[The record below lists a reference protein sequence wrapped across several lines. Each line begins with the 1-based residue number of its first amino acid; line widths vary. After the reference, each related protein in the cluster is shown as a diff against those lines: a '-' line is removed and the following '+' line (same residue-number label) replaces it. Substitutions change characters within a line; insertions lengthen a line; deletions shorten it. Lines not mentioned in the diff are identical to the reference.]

1 MKKLS
6 ELKFRKSQNSFT
18 DPKNEEPIRAEL
30 FSVERLEQF
39 AVWFAADQQKIWLPK
54 IFPKLLSR
62 LEDNGKVLIAA
73 YRSLAEA
80 IRKEHTISPAAEWL
94 VDNFHIVEEQLREI
108 REDLPKSFYREL
120 PKLPA
125 GNFAGYPRIYAIALM
140 LVAHTDSRLEAETLQ
155 RFFRAY
161 QTVTPLSI
169 GELWASAI
177 SLRLALVENL
187 RRLASRVAAAR
198 EEREEANDLA
208 DEFLKIAAGQPEQL
222 MPLLSETLGK
232 RKTFDHAF
240 VAQLALRLRDQDPS
254 INPVVEA
261 LEKRL
266 RNEGENIERIVQSEH
281 QRQAA
286 TQVTV
291 GNIITSMRL
300 LSTLDW
306 QDFFESVSL
315 VDPIL
320 QNDPPD
326 IYARMDFKTRDHY
339 RRAVEKIAKRTKT
352 DELEVARYA
361 VELARRADSNNEKL
375 SHVGY
380 YLIDEGLA
388 ELEKRFGFRPFFFE
402 RINRLILK
410 RPAFFYLGAVLFL
423 TAAIICF
430 LVFIAD
436 VFDGG
441 MSLLVGFALLSLIP
455 ASDLAVSLVNFD
467 ASVFFA
473 PRLLPRMDFTSGTPG
488 GAKTFVVI
496 PTLLTSVA
504 TVENL
509 LEKLEI
515 HYLANQDENIFFAL
529 LSDFADAPNEEMP
542 DDERIL
548 DAALA
553 QIENLN
559 KRYRKNDSSQFYLFH
574 RRRQWNERENRW
586 MGWERKRGKLQEFNR
601 LLRAAQ
607 NTSFVTG
614 TTDKKLLAEIKY
626 VLTLDSDTQLPRD
639 VACKLIG
646 VAEHPLNRPQFDEKL
661 RRVVKGYGILQP
673 RVGTTLTSSSQSRFA
688 QIFSNNAGID
698 PYTAASSDV
707 YQDVFGEG
715 SFIGKGLYD
724 VDAFEQS
731 LAERVPENSILSH
744 DLFEGLYARSGLVT
758 DIEIFDDFP
767 AFYDSFAQRAHR
779 WVRGDWQIARW
790 LFPFVPGANRETRRN
805 RLPLVSRW
813 KIFDNLRRSLVAPS
827 IFLWLI
833 FVWTLLPG
841 KPLWWTIF
849 ILSVL
854 GFPIYTHL
862 QTNLFAHR
870 KGFSW
875 ASHLRGVWMD
885 FLINTAQVLLS
896 IVCIAHQAFLKTD
909 AIVRTLYRKFISH
922 RRLLEWTTAAQA
934 ETGSRH
940 DQAAFLRQMWTAIFL
955 SAVAFALVFWLR
967 PAALIV
973 AAPFLVL
980 WLLSPFVAYRISR
993 PFVRK
998 RETLSAAAAETARLI
1013 ARRTWRFFETF
1024 VGDENNWLPPD
1035 NFQESPESIVAHR
1048 TSPTNIGLLL
1058 LSTVAARDFGYVG
1071 AIELAE
1077 RLNLT
1082 FKSLE
1087 KMERFTG
1094 IF

>member
-1 MKKLS
+1 MKKFS

-39 AVWFAADQQKIWLPK
+39 AEWSAADQQKVALPK
-54 IFPKLLSR
+54 IFPKLLPR

-80 IRKEHTISPAAEWL
+80 IRKERAISPAAEWL

-125 GNFAGYPRIYAIALM
+125 GDFAGYPRIYAIAVM
-140 LVAHTDSRLEAETLQ
+140 LVAHTDSRLETETLQ

-161 QTVTPLSI
+161 QTVTPLAI

-187 RRLASRVAAAR
+187 RRLAVRVAAAR
-198 EEREEANDLA
+198 EEREEANELA
-208 DEFLKIAAGQPEQL
+208 DEFLKVAAAQPEQL
-222 MPLLSETLGK
+222 LPRLNETLAK
-232 RKTFDHAF
+232 RKTLNHAF
-240 VAQLALRLRDQDPS
+240 VAQIALRLRDQDPS
-254 INPVVEA
+254 INPVVET

-266 RNEGENIERIVQSEH
+266 RNEGENIESIVQSEH

-306 QDFFESVSL
+306 QNFFESVSQI
-315 VDPIL
+315 DPIL
-320 QNDPPD
+320 QNDPPE
-326 IYARMDFKTRDHY
+326 IYARMDFKTRDRY
-339 RRAVEKIAKRTKT
+339 RRAVEKIAKRTKS

-361 VELARRADSNNEKL
+361 VELARKADSQDAQF

-380 YLIDEGLA
+380 YLIDDGLA
-388 ELEKRFGFRPFFFE
+388 ELEKKFGFRPVFFE
-402 RINRLILK
+402 RVNRLILK
-410 RPAFFYLGAVLFL
+410 HPAFFYLGAILLL
-423 TAAIICF
+423 TLAMVCF
-430 LVFIAD
+430 LVLVAD
-436 VFDGG
+436 IFYGG
-441 MSLLVGFALLSLIP
+441 MFLLLAFALLSLIP

-467 ASVFFA
+467 ASVFFE
-473 PRLLPRMDFTSGTPG
+473 PRLLPRMDFTSGTPS

-496 PTLLTSVA
+496 PTLLTSVE

-515 HYLANQDENIFFAL
+515 HYLANQDENIYFAL
-529 LSDFADAPNEEMP
+529 LSDFSDSLSEEMP

-553 QIENLN
+553 GIENLN
-559 KRYRKNDSSQFYLFH
+559 KRYRKNNSSQFYLFH
-574 RRRQWNERENRW
+574 RRRLWNKREGKW

-601 LLRAAQ
+601 LLRGAE

-614 TTDKKLLAEIKY
+614 TTDEKLFAEIKY

-639 VACKLIG
+639 VARELIG

-661 RRVVKGYGILQP
+661 RRVTKGYGILQP
-673 RVGTTLTSSSQSRFA
+673 RVGTTLMSSSQSRFA
-688 QIFSNNAGID
+688 QIFSYNAGID

-707 YQDVFGEG
+707 YQDLFGEG
-715 SFIGKGLYD
+715 SFVGKGLYN

-744 DLFEGLYARSGLVT
+744 DLFEGLYARCGLVT

-813 KIFDNLRRSLVAPS
+813 KIFDNLRRSLVAPTV
-827 IFLWLI
+827 FC
-833 FVWTLLPG
+833 
-841 KPLWWTIF
+841 
-849 ILSVL
+849 
-854 GFPIYTHL
+854 GFC
-862 QTNLFAHR
+862 LFGLCCRANR
-870 KGFSW
+870 SGG
-875 ASHLRGVWMD
+875 R
-885 FLINTAQVLLS
+885 
-896 IVCIAHQAFLKTD
+896 
-909 AIVRTLYRKFISH
+909 
-922 RRLLEWTTAAQA
+922 
-934 ETGSRH
+934 
-940 DQAAFLRQMWTAIFL
+940 FL
-955 SAVAFALVFWLR
+955 SCSCL
-967 PAALIV
+967 
-973 AAPFLVL
+973 
-980 WLLSPFVAYRISR
+980 
-993 PFVRK
+993 
-998 RETLSAAAAETARLI
+998 
-1013 ARRTWRFFETF
+1013 
-1024 VGDENNWLPPD
+1024 
-1035 NFQESPESIVAHR
+1035 
-1048 TSPTNIGLLL
+1048 
-1058 LSTVAARDFGYVG
+1058 DF
-1071 AIELAE
+1071 
-1077 RLNLT
+1077 
-1082 FKSLE
+1082 
-1087 KMERFTG
+1087 RFTRICRRICSRTAKVFRG
-1094 IF
+1094 RVICAACGRIF